1 MWIEAF
7 CEYPFNRIRL
17 TSEGNAAFCCFM
29 RPDPDP
35 DKFKVKPDA
44 YIGNVLESSFDD
56 VWFGEKAE
64 EIREFTRAGDLHPMC
79 QCPGCPI
86 LPLHKPYPVEHIVFN
101 EYPNFLE
108 IDLPNTHCNVGG
120 SKPDPVTSPACI
132 MCERADPFFKPEE
145 DHLMEVLERIKYIVP
160 NLYQIHIQGIAE
172 PFYQTREKGYLLFD
186 VLDVLEFD
194 KYKDQITVSV
204 TTNAT
209 IFKKKIREEYLDRVP
224 KSITNFSIDAATP
237 ETFKAIRI
245 FDCFEQVLENMY
257 AFDRERVR
265 ERQFVR
271 IHNNINIMNVHEVR
285 GMVEI
290 AEKANVEY
298 VEFNPTNGFNHK
310 ILVNEDNCGLFKK
323 AQEDIIDECEKR
335 GVPYHMIRPLDLGL
349 TEQLVQLTL

>member
-1 MWIEAF
+1 
-7 CEYPFNRIRL
+7 
-17 TSEGNAAFCCFM
+17 M

-35 DKFKVKPDA
+35 DEFKVKQPA
-44 YIGNVLESSFDD
+44 YIGNVMDAAFDD
-56 VWFGEKAE
+56 IWFGEKAE
-64 EIREFTRAGDLHPMC
+64 EIRQSTRIGELHPMC

-86 LPLHKPYPVEHIVFN
+86 LPLQKPYPVEHIVFN
-101 EYPNFLE
+101 EHPNFLE

-120 SKPDPVTSPACI
+120 LNPDPVNSPACI
-132 MCERADPFFKPEE
+132 MCERSDPFFKPEE
-145 DHLMEVLERIKYIVP
+145 DHLMEVMERIKHIVP
-160 NLYQIHIQGIAE
+160 NLHQIHIQGIAE

-186 VLDVLEFD
+186 VLDVLGFD
-194 KYKDQITVSV
+194 KYKDQITLSV

-209 IFKKKIREEYLDRVP
+209 IFKKSIRQEYLERAP
-224 KSITNFSIDAATP
+224 NSITNFSIDAATS

-245 FDCFEQVLENMY
+245 FDCFDKVLENMY
-257 AFDRERVR
+257 AFDEERVR
-265 ERQFVR
+265 DKQFVR

-285 GMVEI
+285 GMVRI
-290 AEKANVEY
+290 AEKAHVEY

-335 GVPYHMIRPLDLGL
+335 DVPYHMIRDLDLGL